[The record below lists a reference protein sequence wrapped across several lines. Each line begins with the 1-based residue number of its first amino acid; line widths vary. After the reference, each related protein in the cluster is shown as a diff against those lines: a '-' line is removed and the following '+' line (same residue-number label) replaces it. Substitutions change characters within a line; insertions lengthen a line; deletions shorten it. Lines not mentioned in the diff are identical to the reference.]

1 MFLEN
6 RSINSME
13 ELRAGWVDWMST
25 RVKGNFYKAQG
36 SSVNGG
42 NSEGARF
49 PKYHRE
55 AGQSEGRPTCY
66 NCGKVGHRAAECR
79 SRGAGSPN
87 VDRVTSSTGRG
98 RPPTCYSCGKED
110 TKAPIAQDMVGLVQV
125 EGSLRRRKRLKL
137 AI

>member
-125 EGSLRRRKRLKL
+125 EGSLRRRRG
-137 AI
+137 